1 MSELAHPISSAQYPN
16 AGSDLA
22 ALDNAASA
30 LRSDGRRRPQRC
42 SPDGPT
48 ATAICNA
55 VVGALKRTCG
65 KGPTKVK
72 AYGLDDHVAVV
83 AQDLLTTLE
92 RKLVEGG
99 SEQLVQEARRALADE
114 VAKEC
119 RAEIEEA
126 TGQRV
131 VGWQSQVDPCADS
144 AFALVRLQSP
154 TPAADHLD

>member
-1 MSELAHPISSAQYPN
+1 MVPAPE
-16 AGSDLA
+16 DV
-22 ALDNAASA
+22 ASA
-30 LRSDGRRRPQRC
+30 IVSNEQPRSQPG
-42 SPDGPT
+42 SPDGAA

-83 AQDLLTTLE
+83 ARDVLTPLE
-92 RKLVEGG
+92 RALVESGN
-99 SEQLVQEARRALADE
+99 EQLVREARHVLADE
-114 VAKEC
+114 VAEEC
-119 RAEIEEA
+119 RAEIEQA

-144 AFALVRLQSP
+144 AFALVRLQP
-154 TPAADHLD
+154 PPAP